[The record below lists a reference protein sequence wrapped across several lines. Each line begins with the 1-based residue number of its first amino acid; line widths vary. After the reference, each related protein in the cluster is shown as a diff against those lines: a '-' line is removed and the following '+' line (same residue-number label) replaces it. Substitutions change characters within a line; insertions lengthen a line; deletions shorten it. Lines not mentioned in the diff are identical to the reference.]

1 MWNSCFLT
9 SFTYSLTPR
18 TSNLVWVEAKWF
30 IKRFTWRSNDLENS
44 EAGRRS
50 SELILFQRLL
60 FVEKSVHIFY
70 NQSDA
75 LSHSSWFNYSTAV
88 GSPVVA
94 EIHPAEIHPA
104 LFHPPKSTRRFPPK
118 VSAVFHP
125 AEIHPCHFPPR
136 TFSTRPKSTQHQNWT
151 SIPMI
156 RGFLSNHWN
165 ANWFG
170 FEIYWLD
177 DLIHDSVH
185 FPYGT
190 FLRLD
195 QDKLG

>member
-1 MWNSCFLT
+1 MHRNNFNVGQKIYRCTCTPGTHIFLKYLLPWLTVEISPPKSPRTFSPRQNPPSCF
-9 SFTYSLTPR
+9 P
-18 TSNLVWVEAKWF
+18 
-30 IKRFTWRSNDLENS
+30 
-44 EAGRRS
+44 
-50 SELILFQRLL
+50 
-60 FVEKSVHIFY
+60 
-70 NQSDA
+70 
-75 LSHSSWFNYSTAV
+75 
-88 GSPVVA
+88 
-94 EIHPAEIHPA
+94 PAEIPPA
-104 LFHPPKSTRRFPPK
+104 VFHPPKSTRRFPPT
-118 VSAVFHP
+118 VTAVFHP

-136 TFSTRPKSTQHQNWT
+136 TFSTRPKSTQHQNST
-151 SIPMI
+151 GIPMI